1 MPVQLSYITESPL
14 TLQQFCSEQCEA
26 WTVDVHMCDVQI
38 ISQHTEY
45 PDLFLWFPS
54 DPPGKLQDI
63 ISNETAVV
71 VPISG
76 FHHRMH
82 GLTD

>member
-1 MPVQLSYITESPL
+1 MN
-14 TLQQFCSEQCEA
+14 TLCAYDYSL
-26 WTVDVHMCDVQI
+26 I
-38 ISQHTEY
+38 ISKCTEY

-54 DPPGKLQDI
+54 DPPGEFQD

-71 VPISG
+71 VPIGG

>member
-1 MPVQLSYITESPL
+1 
-14 TLQQFCSEQCEA
+14 
-26 WTVDVHMCDVQI
+26 MCDVQI